1 MSAAPPALVGDGL
14 SPALAATPAPPIA
27 AASGEWLANP
37 FVHGA
42 VYGIV
47 IVTAL
52 MTVTA
57 WSTWFERKFA
67 GRMQSRVG
75 PTLVGPF
82 GLLQPMA
89 DALKLLQKEDI
100 VPKDADRFL
109 FNLAPPLTVLLAL
122 GTAAVIPW
130 GPEQIAADLDIGVL
144 YILALGGLMVFPI
157 WIAGWSSNNK
167 YALLGAMRS
176 VAQGISYEIPLVLA
190 ALVPVVLAGSMS
202 LSDIVRFQAEHG
214 WIALWPP
221 GPGFLAFV
229 MFFLASL
236 AEANRI
242 PFDIPEAESELVAGV
257 TTEYTGMKFGLFY
270 LAEYLHTLII
280 SGVASALFLGGWD
293 GPFGIAPGLH
303 WMVAKTLL
311 LFFLIFWIRWT
322 LLRFRSDQL
331 MVLCWKYLVPGGL
344 VLVMMAAGWVHYQGW
359 GAAKQPGV
367 LPDGVA
373 ETQLPPAPQLLAPH
387 APEAP
392 AAPAPP
398 EAH

>member
-1 MSAAPPALVGDGL
+1 MNPDAVPG
-14 SPALAATPAPPIA
+14 ATD
-27 AASGEWLANP
+27 WLTNP

-42 VYGIV
+42 VYGV
-47 IVTAL
+47 VVVTVL

-67 GRMQSRVG
+67 GRLQSRAG
-75 PTLVGPF
+75 PTLVGPV
-82 GLLQPMA
+82 GLLQPLA

-100 VPKDADRFL
+100 VPKDADRWL
-109 FNLAPPLTVLLAL
+109 FNLAPPLTVLFAL
-122 GTAAVIPW
+122 GSAAVIPW
-130 GPEQIAADLDIGVL
+130 GPEQVAADLDVGVL
-144 YILALGGLMVFPI
+144 YLLAMGGLMVFPV
-157 WIAGWSSNNK
+157 WIAGWASNNK
-167 YALLGAMRS
+167 YALLGGMRS

-202 LSDIVRFQAEHG
+202 LSDIVRYQMEHG

-221 GPGFLAFV
+221 GPGLLAFV

-270 LAEYLHTLII
+270 LAEYLHTLVI
-280 SGVASALFLGGWD
+280 SGVAAALFLGGWD
-293 GPFGIAPGLH
+293 GPFSLAPGLH
-303 WMVAKTLL
+303 WMVLKTLV

-331 MVLCWKYLVPGGL
+331 MALCWKYLVPAGL
-344 VLVMMAAGWVHYQGW
+344 GLVMMAAGWVHYQDAGRPAPALPETPGLSQ
-359 GAAKQPGV
+359 GAA
-367 LPDGVA
+367 
-373 ETQLPPAPQLLAPH
+373 
-387 APEAP
+387 
-392 AAPAPP
+392 APP
-398 EAH
+398 GAQRAVR